1 MNKTAAII
9 FLLLTSCGMQMY
21 GQSLKDL
28 FNKETIRDIAGSVV
42 EQLDVLPK
50 NIEGTWE
57 YAGTAV
63 KFTGDNILTTAA
75 SQIASGQIETRL
87 DEYLQ
92 IVGIREGAFSYTFN
106 ADSTFTTSFNK
117 MDFPGRYTF
126 SEEANTI
133 ELDYGKNEKLR
144 GITLKTQVSVRLTS
158 MELLFNADKL
168 LDFINKISSSAGNSK
183 LSMLNALTS
192 QYDGLKI
199 GFELTRKSG
208 SDVKTVSSG
217 Y

>member
-42 EQLDVLPK
+42 EQLDVLTK

-144 GITLKTQVSVRLTS
+144 GITLKTQVSVSLTS

>member
-144 GITLKTQVSVRLTS
+144 GITLKTQVSVSLTS
-158 MELLFNADKL
+158 MELLFNADKI

>member
-57 YAGTAV
+57 YAGTVV

-144 GITLKTQVSVRLTS
+144 GITLKTQVSVSLTS

>member
-144 GITLKTQVSVRLTS
+144 GITLKTQVSVSLTS
-158 MELLFNADKL
+158 MELLFNAVTRR
-168 LDFINKISSSAGNSK
+168 
-183 LSMLNALTS
+183 AL
-192 QYDGLKI
+192 
-199 GFELTRKSG
+199 
-208 SDVKTVSSG
+208 
-217 Y
+217 

>member
-144 GITLKTQVSVRLTS
+144 GITLKTQVSVSLTS

>member
-50 NIEGTWE
+50 NIDGTWE

-144 GITLKTQVSVRLTS
+144 GITLKTQVSVSLTS

>member
-57 YAGTAV
+57 YAGTTV

-75 SQIASGQIETRL
+75 SQIASGQIATRL

-144 GITLKTQVSVRLTS
+144 GITLKTQVSVSLTS

>member
-92 IVGIREGAFSYTFN
+92 IVGIRKGAFSYTFN

-144 GITLKTQVSVRLTS
+144 GITLKTQVSVSLTS

-199 GFELTRKSG
+199 GFELTRKTG

>member
-144 GITLKTQVSVRLTS
+144 GITLKTQVSVSLTS
-158 MELLFNADKL
+158 MELLFNADKI

-199 GFELTRKSG
+199 GFELTRKTG

>member
-57 YAGTAV
+57 YAGTVV

-144 GITLKTQVSVRLTS
+144 GITLKTQVSVSLTS
-158 MELLFNADKL
+158 MELLFNADKI

>member
-75 SQIASGQIETRL
+75 SQIASGQIATRL

-144 GITLKTQVSVRLTS
+144 GITLKTQVSVSLTS

>member
-92 IVGIREGAFSYTFN
+92 IVGLREGAFSYTFN

-144 GITLKTQVSVRLTS
+144 GITLKTQVSVSLTS

>member
-144 GITLKTQVSVRLTS
+144 GITLKTQVSVSLTS

-199 GFELTRKSG
+199 GFELTRKTG

>member
-28 FNKETIRDIAGSVV
+28 INKETIRDIAGSVV

-144 GITLKTQVSVRLTS
+144 GITLKTQVSVSLTS